1 MTRERTELLVVDDN
15 RVNRLLVAR
24 TLTQLGHGVCFAEH
38 GRQALEMLRVNPV
51 DLVLLDIEMPEM
63 NGVEL
68 VMRLRI
74 DPMLGSVPIVLYS
87 GDPNLSVIAEM
98 LQAEGY
104 LAKPCASHRILD
116 EIARV
121 LDASRPRAAR
131 GAPRHAARP

>member
-1 MTRERTELLVVDDN
+1 MRPLILVVDDD
-15 RVNRLLVAR
+15 VDILDFAGMLLERAYYDVVTAPSGR
-24 TLTQLGHGVCFAEH
+24 AALRSAHEH
-38 GRQALEMLRVNPV
+38 RP
-51 DLVLLDIEMPEM
+51 DLILLDIEMPEM

-87 GDPNLSVIAEM
+87 GDPNLSVKAEM
-98 LQAEGY
+98 LQAEGF